1 MERKKITFDSFIR
14 GVILGVIIIGLLMLL
29 KRLSSVL
36 LPFFIAWL
44 IAYLVYPLV
53 TLFQYKL
60 KFKNRIV
67 SIFCAL
73 FTILIIGAGAFYLL
87 VPPMIQEFGRVQA
100 LLIQYFS
107 HGTYNSN
114 VPISLSEFLRDNID
128 AKFITELFN
137 KENLLDALK
146 EAVPR
151 LWSLLS
157 DSIDLLFSVFTIFLI
172 LLYVIFILL
181 DYESI
186 AEGWTHLVPIK
197 YRPFT
202 ISILND
208 IKTGMNRYFR
218 GQAFVAL
225 CVGILFS
232 IGFLIIDFPL
242 AIGLGLF
249 IGALNMVPYLQVI
262 GFVPTIVLAILKAS
276 DTGGNFWII
285 IASAIAVFIIVQA
298 IQDGFIVPRVMGKI
312 TGLNPAII
320 LLSLSIWG
328 SLMGM
333 LGMIIALPLTTL
345 MLINRKTFCDAFPN
359 HFVSIL
365 HLLTQNELRFFIHF
379 PTLLKGFSKS
389 I

>member
-14 GVILGVIIIGLLMLL
+14 GIIICGIVIAVLMLL

-44 IAYLVYPLV
+44 AAYLIYPLV
-53 TLFQYKL
+53 TFFQYRLKL
-60 KFKNRIV
+60 KNRIL

-73 FTILIIGAGAFYLL
+73 LLLAAIGTTAFYLL
-87 VPPMIQEFGRVQA
+87 VPPMVQEFSRVKD
-100 LLIQYFS
+100 LLIAYFTDN
-107 HGTYNSN
+107 TYGSN
-114 VPISLSEFLRDNID
+114 VPRSISDFLRENID
-128 AKFITELFN
+128 PALLKQLFQE
-137 KENLLDALK
+137 KNLLNMLK
-146 EAVPR
+146 EAVPP
-151 LWSLLS
+151 LWSLVTG
-157 DSIDLLFSVFTIFLI
+157 SINLIYGVFTVFII
-172 LLYVIFILL
+172 LLYIVFILL

-186 AEGWTHLVPIK
+186 SEGWARLLPAK
-197 YRPFT
+197 YRPLLT
-202 ISILND
+202 GIMND
-208 IKTGMNRYFR
+208 VKEGMNKYFR

-249 IGALNMVPYLQVI
+249 IGVLNLVPYLQLI
-262 GFVPTIVLAILKAS
+262 GFIPTIILAILKAA

-285 IASAIAVFIIVQA
+285 LAAALAVFAVVQA

-328 SLMGM
+328 SLMGV

-345 MLINRKTFCDAFPN
+345 MLSYYQKFIINREKIEHSEN
-359 HFVSIL
+359 IEYQSNE
-365 HLLTQNELRFFIHF
+365 QNPI
-379 PTLLKGFSKS
+379 K
-389 I
+389 

>member
-14 GVILGVIIIGLLMLL
+14 GVIIGGIVIGALILI
-29 KRLSSVL
+29 KRLSGVL

-44 IAYLVYPLV
+44 IAYLIYPLV
-53 TLFQYKL
+53 TFFQYRLKL
-60 KFKNRIV
+60 KSRVV

-73 FTILIIGAGAFYLL
+73 LTLAGIGTAAFYLL
-87 VPPMIQEFGRVQA
+87 VPPMIQEFGRVKD
-100 LLIQYFS
+100 LLIEYFTNS
-107 HGTYNSN
+107 SYGSN
-114 VPISLSEFLRDNID
+114 VPHTLSEFLRDNID
-128 AKFITELFN
+128 PQFLQNLFQE
-137 KENLLDALK
+137 KSLLDALQ
-146 EAVPR
+146 EAMPP
-151 LWSLLS
+151 LWSLVTE
-157 DSIDLLFSVFTIFLI
+157 SINLLYGIFTVFII
-172 LLYVIFILL
+172 LLYIVFILL

-186 AEGWTHLVPIK
+186 TDGWPRLLPVK
-197 YRPFT
+197 YRSFVT
-202 ISILND
+202 GIMND
-208 IKTGMNRYFR
+208 VKDGMNRYFR

-249 IGALNMVPYLQVI
+249 IGVLNLVPYLQII
-262 GFVPTIVLAILKAS
+262 GFIPTVVLAILKAA
-276 DTGGNFWII
+276 DTGGNFWLIL
-285 IASAIAVFIIVQA
+285 AAALAVFAIVQA

-345 MLINRKTFCDAFPN
+345 MLSYYQRFIINKEPIRRDETTSDTPTSAE
-359 HFVSIL
+359 VSDPS
-365 HLLTQNELRFFIHF
+365 EE
-379 PTLLKGFSKS
+379 K
-389 I
+389 

>member
-14 GVILGVIIIGLLMLL
+14 GIIIGAIVIAVLMLL
-29 KRLSSVL
+29 QRLSSVL

-44 IAYLVYPLV
+44 IAYLIYPLV
-53 TLFQYKL
+53 TFFQYRL
-60 KFKNRIV
+60 RLKNRIL

-73 FTILIIGAGAFYLL
+73 FTITLAGVAAFYLL
-87 VPPMIQEFGRVQA
+87 VPPMIEECVRVKE
-100 LLIQYFS
+100 LLIEYFS
-107 HGTYNSN
+107 KGSNIGN
-114 VPISLSEFLRDNID
+114 VPRTLSDFLHEHID
-128 AKFITELFN
+128 FQTAINLFN
-137 KENLLDALK
+137 EKDLLSALK
-146 EAVPR
+146 EELPKI
-151 LWSLLS
+151 WNLLAES
-157 DSIDLLFSVFTIFLI
+157 VNVLFSIFTFFII
-172 LLYVIFILL
+172 LLYIVFILV

-186 AEGWTHLVPIK
+186 AQGWIHLIPQK
-197 YRPFT
+197 YRPF
-202 ISILND
+202 IVGLRDDVKN
-208 IKTGMNRYFR
+208 GMNKYFR

-232 IGFLIIDFPL
+232 IGFLIIDFPM

-262 GFVPTIVLAILKAS
+262 GFVPTIILAILKTA

-285 IASAIAVFIIVQA
+285 LASALAVFVIVQI

-333 LGMIIALPLTTL
+333 LGMIIALPLTSL
-345 MLINRKTFCDAFPN
+345 LLSYYQRFIINQE
-359 HFVSIL
+359 
-365 HLLTQNELRFFIHF
+365 HLLQKEEAKNEE
-379 PTLLKGFSKS
+379 KS
-389 I
+389 D

>member
-14 GVILGVIIIGLLMLL
+14 GIIICGIVIAVLMLL

-44 IAYLVYPLV
+44 AAYLIYPLV
-53 TLFQYKL
+53 TFFQYRLKL
-60 KFKNRIV
+60 KNRTL

-73 FTILIIGAGAFYLL
+73 LLLAAIGTTAFYLL
-87 VPPMIQEFGRVQA
+87 VPPMVQEFSRVKD
-100 LLIQYFS
+100 LLIAYFTDN
-107 HGTYNSN
+107 TYGSN
-114 VPISLSEFLRDNID
+114 VPRSISDFLRENID
-128 AKFITELFN
+128 PALLKQLFQE
-137 KENLLDALK
+137 KNLLNMLK
-146 EAVPR
+146 EAVPP
-151 LWSLLS
+151 LWSLVTG
-157 DSIDLLFSVFTIFLI
+157 SINLIYGVFTVFII
-172 LLYVIFILL
+172 LLYIVFILL

-186 AEGWTHLVPIK
+186 SEGWARLLPAK
-197 YRPFT
+197 YRPLLT
-202 ISILND
+202 GIMND
-208 IKTGMNRYFR
+208 VKEGMNKYFR

-249 IGALNMVPYLQVI
+249 IGVLNLVPYLQLI
-262 GFVPTIVLAILKAS
+262 GFIPTIILAILKAA

-285 IASAIAVFIIVQA
+285 LAAALAVFAVVQA

-328 SLMGM
+328 SLMGV

-345 MLINRKTFCDAFPN
+345 MLSYYQKFIINREKIEHSENTEYQSN
-359 HFVSIL
+359 E
-365 HLLTQNELRFFIHF
+365 QNPI
-379 PTLLKGFSKS
+379 K
-389 I
+389 

>member
-14 GVILGVIIIGLLMLL
+14 GVIIGGIVIGVLFLI
-29 KRLSSVL
+29 KRLSGVL

-44 IAYLVYPLV
+44 IAYLIYPLV
-53 TLFQYKL
+53 TFFQYRLKL
-60 KFKNRIV
+60 KSRVV

-73 FTILIIGAGAFYLL
+73 LTLAGIGTAAFYLL
-87 VPPMIQEFGRVQA
+87 VPPMIQEFGRVKD
-100 LLIQYFS
+100 LLIEYFTNS
-107 HGTYNSN
+107 SYGSN
-114 VPISLSEFLRDNID
+114 VPRTLSEFLRDNID
-128 AKFITELFN
+128 PQFLQNLFQE
-137 KENLLDALK
+137 KSLLDALQ
-146 EAVPR
+146 EAMPP
-151 LWSLLS
+151 LWSLVTE
-157 DSIDLLFSVFTIFLI
+157 SINLLYGIFTVFII
-172 LLYVIFILL
+172 LLYIVFILL

-186 AEGWTHLVPIK
+186 ADGWPRLLPVK
-197 YRPFT
+197 YRSFVT
-202 ISILND
+202 GIMND
-208 IKTGMNRYFR
+208 VKDGMNRYFR

-249 IGALNMVPYLQVI
+249 IGVLNLVPYLQII
-262 GFVPTIVLAILKAS
+262 GFIPTVVLAILKAA
-276 DTGGNFWII
+276 DTGGNFWLIL
-285 IASAIAVFIIVQA
+285 AAALAVFAIVQA

-345 MLINRKTFCDAFPN
+345 MLSYYQRFIINKEPIRRDETTSDTPTSAE
-359 HFVSIL
+359 VSDPS
-365 HLLTQNELRFFIHF
+365 EE
-379 PTLLKGFSKS
+379 K
-389 I
+389 